1 MINKYFFFKIFFFS
15 ILITFISVISLKKF
29 DFFSKYSAPYYN
41 LNYKINAKSKSIQL
55 KIDNENFPTIVYS
68 KTMKFQAN
76 FGDLFFLILND
87 SLKNFFDKLY
97 FAENDQCTIDK
108 PSAYKNAY
116 MEKGEGF
123 YKSFLIEI
131 KKQTEIVIK
140 QCVNGLNNLINQTRR
155 EVIAI
160 AKEEYENS
168 INRYFLELPRQ
179 EYRGR
184 IDLKMIDSEIAKTT
198 KSIEQENFAE
208 VSYDIKKSFEEN
220 NFTLTFATIIF
231 VILIILQMFFYFL
244 NLSKIKKKKFKKKI
258 TNFISRLN

>member
-1 MINKYFFFKIFFFS
+1 M
-15 ILITFISVISLKKF
+15 KK
-29 DFFSKYSAPYYN
+29 
-41 LNYKINAKSKSIQL
+41 
-55 KIDNENFPTIVYS
+55 E
-68 KTMKFQAN
+68 
-76 FGDLFFLILND
+76 
-87 SLKNFFDKLY
+87 
-97 FAENDQCTIDK
+97 
-108 PSAYKNAY
+108 
-116 MEKGEGF
+116 EGF

-131 KKQTEIVIK
+131 NKQTEIVIK
-140 QCVNGLNNLINQTRR
+140 QCVNELNNLINETRR

>member
-1 MINKYFFFKIFFFS
+1 
-15 ILITFISVISLKKF
+15 
-29 DFFSKYSAPYYN
+29 
-41 LNYKINAKSKSIQL
+41 
-55 KIDNENFPTIVYS
+55 
-68 KTMKFQAN
+68 MKFQAN

-108 PSAYKNAY
+108 PSAYKNAH
-116 MEKGEGF
+116 MKKEEGF

-131 KKQTEIVIK
+131 NKQTEIVIK
-140 QCVNGLNNLINQTRR
+140 QCVNELNNLINETRR

-198 KSIEQENFAE
+198 KSI
-208 VSYDIKKSFEEN
+208 
-220 NFTLTFATIIF
+220 
-231 VILIILQMFFYFL
+231 
-244 NLSKIKKKKFKKKI
+244 
-258 TNFISRLN
+258 